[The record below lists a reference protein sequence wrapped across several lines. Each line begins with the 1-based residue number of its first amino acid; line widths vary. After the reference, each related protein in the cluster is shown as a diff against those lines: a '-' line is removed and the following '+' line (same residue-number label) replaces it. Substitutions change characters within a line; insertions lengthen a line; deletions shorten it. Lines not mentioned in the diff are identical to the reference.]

1 MSITNTETMSTKAE
15 KQNYGEAGVIYET
28 GTTALT
34 GLDVCRITCLT
45 ATTFATLTNTIGSG
59 DAITGIAIAA
69 GVELTGKFTAV
80 TLTSGAVALYKSSP
94 LSA

>member
-1 MSITNTETMSTKAE
+1 MASKVE
-15 KQNYGEAGVIYET
+15 KQSYGEAGVIYET

-45 ATTFATLTNTIGSG
+45 ATTFATLTNALGSG

-69 GVELTGKFTAV
+69 GVELQGKFTAV
-80 TLTSGAVALYKSSP
+80 TLTSGAVALYNSAP
-94 LSA
+94 LS

>member
-1 MSITNTETMSTKAE
+1 MASKYEI
-15 KQNYGEAGVIYET
+15 QNYGEVGVIYET

-45 ATTFATLTNTIGSG
+45 ATTFATLTNSLGSG
-59 DAITGIAIAA
+59 DAITGIALGA

-80 TLTSGAVALYKSSP
+80 TLTSGAVALYKS
-94 LSA
+94 AK